1 MEKAHLNFTTVLK
14 CAKCLTSKYCKTL
27 KITAFKLFV
36 IRRNVMVEQLQICC
50 FPTPLHLFEVFE
62 ILDAHPYMLEE
73 FCIFPSLS
81 PLASLYSIHL
91 H

>member
-1 MEKAHLNFTTVLK
+1 MEKAHLNFTTILK
-14 CAKCLTSKYCKTL
+14 CAKCLTSKHCNTL
-27 KITAFKLFV
+27 KITAFKLFI

-62 ILDAHPYMLEE
+62 ILDANPYMLEE
-73 FCIFPSLS
+73 FFFSPLS
-81 PLASLYSIHL
+81 PLTSLYSIHL